1 MQAALEQFSKRR
13 LNNAVST
20 ALTRTAKDV
29 QAAEKQAIREQIDRP
44 REFTVNSVA
53 IEPATGEKLFSRV
66 FLKVNQ
72 GSGRGAGKYMMPQIT
87 GGSGHLRGYEVALQ
101 RKGMMPTGWRIAP
114 GGAAKLDNFGNISK
128 GTLDAV
134 FRNLVLEGPRKPP
147 KRASKRGP
155 MRWFYLLKQR
165 GRLMPGVYIVEGAK
179 GPRQVLRY
187 ESSLR
192 FKKRYDFW
200 GVASKTA
207 REKFPEQF
215 NRACQESL
223 ARLASRK

>member
-147 KRASKRGP
+147 KRASK
-155 MRWFYLLKQR
+155 
-165 GRLMPGVYIVEGAK
+165 
-179 GPRQVLRY
+179 
-187 ESSLR
+187 
-192 FKKRYDFW
+192 D
-200 GVASKTA
+200 
-207 REKFPEQF
+207 
-215 NRACQESL
+215 
-223 ARLASRK
+223 RKSVV

>member
-1 MQAALEQFSKRR
+1 MLAALEQFSQRR

-29 QAAEKQAIREQIDRP
+29 QAAEKEAIRQQIDRP

-53 IEPATGEKLFSRV
+53 IETATSEKLYSRV
-66 FLKVNQ
+66 FLKINQ
-72 GSGRGAGKYMMPQIT
+72 GSGRGAGKYMMPQIV

-101 RKGMMPTGWRIAP
+101 RKGFMPSGWRIAP
-114 GGAAKLDNFGNISK
+114 GSAAKLDNFGNISK
-128 GTLDAV
+128 GTLDSV
-134 FRNLVLEGPRKPP
+134 FRNLVIEGPRKQP
-147 KRASKRGP
+147 KRPSKRGS

-165 GRLMPGVYIVEGAK
+165 GRLTPGVYVIEGAK
-179 GPRQVLRY
+179 GPRQVLKY

-200 GVASKTA
+200 GVAQQTA

-223 ARLASRK
+223 ARLAARK